1 MAKNNNSQGTNWT
14 KITNFCA
21 FWSVFIAGLMFT
33 VNGILKLV
41 GASVNF
47 GIINTLATIFLVL
60 SLVIPGWRY
69 SKKMPMWARV
79 VFWVFAVLL
88 IAFSAV
94 SFNF

>member
-1 MAKNNNSQGTNWT
+1 MAKNNNSQTTNWT

-21 FWSVFIAGLMFT
+21 FWSVFIAGFMFT

-41 GASVNF
+41 GASINF

-79 VFWVFAVLL
+79 MFWVFAVLL